1 MILYSSAHPGDDA
14 MELLTIQETARMLK
28 VNPITI
34 RRFIADGR
42 LEAVRIGRGV
52 RVRKAAV
59 DQLAEPVAPKVARTK
74 GARKTVRPM
83 TWDDPM
89 SKLVGSAIDAPP
101 TDSSKKYEDL
111 ADGEADGDD

>member
-1 MILYSSAHPGDDA
+1 
-14 MELLTIQETARMLK
+14 MELLTIQETAQMLK

-52 RVRKAAV
+52 RVRKEAV
-59 DQLAEPVAPKVARTK
+59 DQLAAPVAPKAARTK
-74 GARKTVRPM
+74 GARGTVRPM

-101 TDSSKKYEDL
+101 TDSSKKYEYL
-111 ADGEADGDD
+111 ADAIAPKTP